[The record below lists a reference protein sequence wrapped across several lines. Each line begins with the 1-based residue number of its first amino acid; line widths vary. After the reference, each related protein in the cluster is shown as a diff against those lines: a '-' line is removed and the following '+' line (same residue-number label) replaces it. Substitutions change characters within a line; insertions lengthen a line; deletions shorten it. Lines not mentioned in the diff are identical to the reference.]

1 MRRRMA
7 QIRTSLRDSQDER
20 RSASWAYVGDDIT
33 VFGIADGR
41 GYTHAQ
47 AVPRRRLCRHV
58 KNARPT
64 ASSPPRPTRRASPLW
79 GARGYAEAP
88 ERSARSALP
97 GPACGGSRFA

>member
-47 AVPRRRLCRHV
+47 AVPRGGDFAGTYV

-64 ASSPPRPTRRASPLW
+64 AGSPP
-79 GARGYAEAP
+79 
-88 ERSARSALP
+88 
-97 GPACGGSRFA
+97 